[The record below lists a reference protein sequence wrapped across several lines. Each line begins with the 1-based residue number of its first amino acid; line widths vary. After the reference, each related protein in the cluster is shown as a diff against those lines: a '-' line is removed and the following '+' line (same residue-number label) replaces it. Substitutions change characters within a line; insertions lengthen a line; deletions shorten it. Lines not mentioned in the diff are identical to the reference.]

1 MNTELPR
8 DVTCKEIET
17 FHQNGVVLLKS
28 IFDVDWIELLNQG
41 LDQNYHNPTQRAR
54 TWDRDTDGRTMFW
67 DSQAW
72 QGIKEYQ
79 KFIFNSPAAEL
90 AGKLMRAK
98 NINFFFDAVFMRSPG
113 SQFSTP
119 WHQDEPYWSVEGYD
133 TCTIWMPLVPVRKES
148 ALAYVPG
155 SHLSNKIFDQYNFG
169 DLNPDGKVDVD
180 QVNFTGIAEESVPN
194 IDADPESYN
203 VMSWD
208 MEPGDCVVFNSR
220 ILHGG
225 SGKLNQDQD
234 LRVFT
239 SKWIGDDV
247 RIKFRE
253 CGMDPDHSDIMT
265 KYGLKPGDRLGT
277 DLYPRIWSNR

>member
-277 DLYPRIWSNR
+277 DLYPRIWSNS